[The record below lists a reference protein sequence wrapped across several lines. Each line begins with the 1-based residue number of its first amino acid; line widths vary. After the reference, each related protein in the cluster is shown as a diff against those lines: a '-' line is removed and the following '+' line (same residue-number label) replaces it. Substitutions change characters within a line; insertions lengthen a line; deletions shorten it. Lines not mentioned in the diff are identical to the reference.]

1 LSSTEP
7 VSRLHLS
14 NILQKQYI
22 ADFSQAV
29 DDFNA
34 YQIPNFN
41 SSFTIVTSGMDAAV
55 LLCYMDVASAK
66 QKIFAY
72 F

>member
-1 LSSTEP
+1 MAIKAMQDQRHLSSTEP

-34 YQIPNFN
+34 YQIP
-41 SSFTIVTSGMDAAV
+41 
-55 LLCYMDVASAK
+55 K
-66 QKIFAY
+66 
-72 F
+72 

>member
-1 LSSTEP
+1 
-7 VSRLHLS
+7 
-14 NILQKQYI
+14 LQKQDI

-34 YQIPNFN
+34 YQIPE
-41 SSFTIVTSGMDAAV
+41 FTIVTSGMDAAV

>member
-1 LSSTEP
+1 MSSTEP

-29 DDFNA
+29 DGFNA
-34 YQIPNFN
+34 YQI
-41 SSFTIVTSGMDAAV
+41 
-55 LLCYMDVASAK
+55 LK
-66 QKIFAY
+66 
-72 F
+72 

>member
-1 LSSTEP
+1 MHS
-7 VSRLHLS
+7 S
-14 NILQKQYI
+14 NILQKQDI

-34 YQIPNFN
+34 YQIPKINQKFFN